1 MRQRDWDGNVRP
13 AALFTKGM
21 GIRVENLI
29 YSLNATMPIFLL
41 MVLGYVLHRIG
52 WIDQAFASKMN
63 TFVFRIALPAM
74 LFHDMGAVE
83 LRRVWDGNYVFFC
96 FLATLCS
103 ILIAAILSMGVIRKG
118 KSAKSRAEIIADRGE
133 MIQASYRSSASLLGM
148 AFIQNIYHDSSMG
161 AVMMVGSVPLY
172 NIAAVVILSLTAVD
186 AQLGGSNRVRGT
198 AGKAESSL
206 LAEAGIGK
214 AAADASYSDRS
225 KTSELDTAL
234 ILQTLK
240 KIVTNPILLGIV
252 IGMVWSLIG
261 LPMSG
266 IFGTFVANVGKVATP
281 MGLIA
286 MGASVNLAEVS
297 GEMKPT
303 LAVLILKLL
312 GFAAIFLPLASFLG
326 FRDQK
331 MIAVLVMLASPT
343 TVASYV
349 MAKGMGHRGALTQN
363 AVMLSTV
370 LSSFT
375 LTFWIWLLR
384 SFGLV

>member
-1 MRQRDWDGNVRP
+1 MRQWGLEGEGSAPLPYLWREWER
-13 AALFTKGM
+13 K
-21 GIRVENLI
+21 VENLI

-74 LFHDMGAVE
+74 LFHDMGAVD
-83 LRRVWDGNYVFFC
+83 LKGVWDGPYVLFC

-103 ILIAAILSMGVIRKG
+103 ILIAAILSMGVIRKR

-133 MIQASYRSSASLLGM
+133 LIQASYRSSASLLGM

-186 AQLGGSNRVRGT
+186 AG
-198 AGKAESSL
+198 
-206 LAEAGIGK
+206 
-214 AAADASYSDRS
+214 YSDGL
-225 KTSELDTAL
+225 KVTGLDTAL

-261 LPMSG
+261 LPMNG
-266 IFGTFVANVGKVATP
+266 IFGTFVASVGKVATP

-286 MGASVNLAEVS
+286 MGASVNLAEVG

-303 LAVLILKLL
+303 LAVLILKLF
-312 GFAAIFLPLASFLG
+312 GFAAIFLPFAATLG

-349 MAKGMGHRGALTQN
+349 MAKGMGHRGVLTQN